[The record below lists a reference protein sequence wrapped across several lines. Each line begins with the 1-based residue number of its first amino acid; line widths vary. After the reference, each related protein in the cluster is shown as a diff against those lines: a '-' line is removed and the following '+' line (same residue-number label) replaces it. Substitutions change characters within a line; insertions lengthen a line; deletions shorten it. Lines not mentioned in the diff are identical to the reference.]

1 MPSKHRVTV
10 SLSPEDH
17 RALAMLS
24 EKSRVS
30 QAWIARQALSEFL
43 ERHRD
48 DQLQLPFELSTS
60 LRGEVGRPSA
70 EGLRNRQVVRRGDG
84 SR

>member
-17 RALAMLS
+17 RALARLS
-24 EKSRVS
+24 EKSRLS
-30 QAWIARQALSEFL
+30 QAWIARRALSEFL

-48 DQLQLPFELSTS
+48 APPRLPFDLAAP
-60 LRGEVGRPSA
+60 LRAEVGRSST
-70 EGLRNRQVVRRGDG
+70 EGLPD
-84 SR
+84 

>member
-10 SLSPEDH
+10 SLSPADH

-24 EKSRVS
+24 EKSRLS
-30 QAWIARQALSEFL
+30 QAWIARRALSEFL

-48 DQLQLPFELSTS
+48 DQLQLPFALSTPV
-60 LRGEVGRPSA
+60 RGKVGQPSTA
-70 EGLRNRQVVRRGDG
+70 GLPDRSAMERRDG